1 MTYINPEVYNW
12 KDLKDDDATVMRG
25 YNFCIEDVET
35 ACDNITDN
43 LQIEFRSSETVSK
56 IVTEICEK
64 FSEELSTWLDMQR
77 TELTCSIMESNLDK
91 YGEE

>member
-12 KDLKDDDATVMRG
+12 KELKDEDETLMRG
-25 YNFCIEDVET
+25 YNYCIEDVET

-43 LQIEFRSSETVSK
+43 LRIEFRSSETFSK
-56 IVTEICEK
+56 VVDEICKK
-64 FSEELSTWLDMQR
+64 FSEELLTWLDMDR

>member
-12 KDLKDDDATVMRG
+12 KELKDDDATVMRG

-35 ACDNITDN
+35 ACYNITDN
-43 LQIEFRSSETVSK
+43 LKNEFRTSETFSK
-56 IVTEICEK
+56 VVIEICEK

-77 TELTCSIMESNLDK
+77 AELTCSIMENNLDK